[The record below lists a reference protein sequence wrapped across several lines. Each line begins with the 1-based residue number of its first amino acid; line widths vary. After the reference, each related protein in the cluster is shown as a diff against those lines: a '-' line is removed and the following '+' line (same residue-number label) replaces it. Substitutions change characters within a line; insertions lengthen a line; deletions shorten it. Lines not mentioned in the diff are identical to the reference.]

1 MGLIFLLIFF
11 FIQFSSATDSYNVA
25 SGIQIDL
32 GIKVIYSTFNGNTT
46 DFLRMNDENLSSI
59 LNLTLEKLLF
69 GKIIFTQIVNLT
81 DDLENNTI
89 DFDSY
94 ADISNN
100 FISINTLHLPS
111 LNKSAIIKLHS
122 LSFGNPRIVKD
133 GEICSSPDCVITSYL
148 NGSIEFTVSQISNNF
163 STEETPVEQG
173 VVQASQGSS
182 SGSPS
187 SEAKKTILNFTID
200 KSILDIKIK
209 QGERINQSMFI
220 KNTGNQPLLFTITTE
235 GKDDLMLIRDKIFS
249 LNPNETKEIKIIFF
263 AAENNIPDINTAK
276 ILVNSLGITKEVD
289 VILEVLEKKPL
300 FDIIS
305 SLDKQVLAKNDK
317 ISAEIEMTNMGDDKK
332 VDVTLEYFIED
343 FSSNKI
349 KIGEETLAVSGSKK
363 ITRNFNLPEN
373 LSLGNYLFYVRLNYN
388 GNIATSKNSFEIV
401 EKDYSNKYW
410 IYILTVIIIGVLIA
424 ILLILSKPRK
434 KQKIKKRNR
443 KR

>member
-1 MGLIFLLIFF
+1 MI
-11 FIQFSSATDSYNVA
+11 
-25 SGIQIDL
+25 
-32 GIKVIYSTFNGNTT
+32 GNT
-46 DFLRMNDENLSSI
+46 L
-59 LNLTLEKLLF
+59 
-69 GKIIFTQIVNLT
+69 
-81 DDLENNTI
+81 
-89 DFDSY
+89 
-94 ADISNN
+94 
-100 FISINTLHLPS
+100 
-111 LNKSAIIKLHS
+111 
-122 LSFGNPRIVKD
+122 
-133 GEICSSPDCVITSYL
+133 
-148 NGSIEFTVSQISNNF
+148 
-163 STEETPVEQG
+163 
-173 VVQASQGSS
+173 
-182 SGSPS
+182 
-187 SEAKKTILNFTID
+187 
-200 KSILDIKIK
+200 
-209 QGERINQSMFI
+209 
-220 KNTGNQPLLFTITTE
+220 
-235 GKDDLMLIRDKIFS
+235 
-249 LNPNETKEIKIIFF
+249 EIKIIFF